1 MAVEAV
7 GVLAEVAIAVVS
19 FVADVLKTLFR
30 PALRSLRYSFSSP
43 YRHDMKA
50 ELHGR
55 SALCRVAYLV
65 WGYLAALL
73 WLVVLGLVTYWIV
86 STTIADRPCGRLD
99 LDHAAK
105 CVRGIRDA
113 LSN

>member
-1 MAVEAV
+1 VAVEAI

-19 FVADVLKTLFR
+19 FVADVLATLFR
-30 PALRSLRYSFSSP
+30 PALRSLRYSFSSA

-50 ELHGR
+50 ELDGR
-55 SALCRVAYLV
+55 SILYRVAYLA

-73 WLVVLGLVTYWIV
+73 WLVVLGLVAYWIV
-86 STTIADRPCGRLD
+86 SATISDRPCDRLD

-105 CVRGIRDA
+105 CVREIRDA

>member
-1 MAVEAV
+1 MAVEAI
-7 GVLAEVAIAVVS
+7 GMLADVAIAVVS
-19 FVADVLKTLFR
+19 SVADVLKTLFR

-50 ELHGR
+50 ELDGR
-55 SALCRVAYLV
+55 SALWRVAYLAL
-65 WGYLAALL
+65 GYLAALL
-73 WLVVLGLVTYWIV
+73 WLVVLGLVAYWIV
-86 STTIADRPCGRLD
+86 SATISDRPCGRLD
-99 LDHAAK
+99 LDHAAI